1 MQVSQQWQQLQ
12 TATGPM
18 RVLVVT
24 PNSHRP
30 QSFAAVLFYSE
41 IFQITEPIRRAAI
54 KLAGLG
60 FMVLVP
66 EVFHELNP
74 LGTVLGYDD
83 AGKDKGN
90 QDKWTK
96 PLPSYDADNQAM
108 IDYLE
113 TRADWDGRLGAMG
126 VCIGGHLA
134 FRAALHP
141 RVQATLCLYATDLH
155 SDTLP
160 DGGQG
165 QTLALASRIQGE
177 LVMVWG
183 RQDPHIPFAGRQLI
197 QQALEQA
204 QVYYSWH
211 ELNAPH
217 AFIRDEGERYDPALT
232 HWVFT
237 QAQQLFLSM
246 PMLNRPQH
254 PQQ

>member
-1 MQVSQQWQQLQ
+1 MQVSQQWQQLS

-18 RVLVVT
+18 RVLVLT
-24 PNSHRP
+24 PQARQP

-41 IFQITEPIRRAAI
+41 IFQITEPIRRAATM
-54 KLAGLG
+54 LAGLG
-60 FMVLVP
+60 FIVVVP

-96 PLPSYDADNQAM
+96 PLPSYDSDNQAM
-108 IDYLE
+108 IDYLD
-113 TRADWDGRLGAMG
+113 TRSDWDGRLGAMG

-165 QTLALASRIQGE
+165 QTLAQAGRIQGE
-177 LVMVWG
+177 LMMVWG
-183 RQDPHIPFAGRQLI
+183 RQDPHVPFAGRQFI
-197 QQALEQA
+197 QQALELA
-204 QVYYSWH
+204 QVHYTWH

-232 HWVFT
+232 HWVFA
-237 QAQQLFLSM
+237 QAQHLFHSM
-246 PMLNRPQH
+246 PMRNRP
-254 PQQ
+254 